1 MPQMDAVT
9 FLPQVTW
16 LVVVFTLL
24 YLIVLDKILPTLS
37 RILKLRAK
45 KLSQGKEFS
54 TLVADEEAKL
64 NSEASEILFKSAKE
78 SNLLLQEKVQA
89 LNTWLPETLKA
100 KLSTETGTMGTL
112 NKNYLNALS
121 KALVKGLSISKL
133 S

>member
-45 KLSQGKEFS
+45 KLSQGKKRS
-54 TLVADEEAKL
+54 CR
-64 NSEASEILFKSAKE
+64 
-78 SNLLLQEKVQA
+78 
-89 LNTWLPETLKA
+89 
-100 KLSTETGTMGTL
+100 
-112 NKNYLNALS
+112 
-121 KALVKGLSISKL
+121 
-133 S
+133 